1 MKKEILIIVL
11 LIAGASVYMY
21 SNVKKSDQG
30 GTDVPNS
37 SVVSEMITVDF
48 PKPNT
53 VVTSPLIVTGRAR
66 GNWFFEASF
75 PVSLVNWD
83 GLIIAQGIATAKGDW
98 MTTEFVPFEAV
109 LEFEKPDL
117 YPERGA
123 LILQKD
129 NPSGLPQYDAAIE
142 ISVRFE

>member
-1 MKKEILIIVL
+1 MKKEIFIIIL

-21 SNVKKSDQG
+21 VNAKKADVG
-30 GTDVPNS
+30 GTDTPDP
-37 SVVSEMITVDF
+37 SVAYEMITVDF
-48 PKPNT
+48 PKPDT

-98 MTTEFVPFEAV
+98 MTTELVPFEAV
-109 LEFEKPDL
+109 LEFEKPEL

-142 ISVRFE
+142 IPIRFE

>member
-1 MKKEILIIVL
+1 MKKELLVIIL
-11 LIAGASVYMY
+11 LIAGASLYLY
-21 SNVKKSDQG
+21 SNVKKADQD
-30 GTDVPNS
+30 GTTPDP
-37 SVVSEMITVDF
+37 SVAYEMITVDF
-48 PKPNT
+48 PKPDT

-83 GLIIAQGIATAKGDW
+83 GLIIAQGVATAKGDW
-98 MTTEFVPFEAV
+98 MTTELVPFEAV
-109 LEFEKPDL
+109 LEFEKPEL

-129 NPSGLPQYDAAIE
+129 NPSGLPQNDAAIE
-142 ISVRFE
+142 IPIRFE